1 MAYEQNFQDPMA
13 QFESVGDVSMKQKW
27 ESISASAN
35 MNGCFDCNICFDS
48 AHEPVVTFCGH
59 LYCWPCIYKWLH
71 VQTSSSESNE
81 PPKCP
86 VCKANISQSS
96 LVPLYGRG
104 PSEASSESD
113 AKMAHRDAVIPH
125 RPPALGVHTT
135 SMTSHSNQPFSSHPF
150 QSPLQPFH
158 HQQISP
164 HPYGTFPSM
173 ASPNFGGTAMI
184 GIFPIVGMFGEMVFT
199 RMFGS
204 SDTSFFADMYSN
216 AYPSVGYGSPR
227 MRRQEMQVD
236 KSLNRVTIFLFC
248 CFILCFLL
256 F

>member
-1 MAYEQNFQDPMA
+1 MAA
-13 QFESVGDVSMKQKW
+13 LIA
-27 ESISASAN
+27 ISALTRP
-35 MNGCFDCNICFDS
+35 MNLWS
-48 AHEPVVTFCGH
+48 PSVVTCTAGLAF
-59 LYCWPCIYKWLH
+59 
-71 VQTSSSESNE
+71 TSGSMSKPPPPESNE

-113 AKMAHRDAVIPH
+113 TKGAHRDAVIPH

-135 SMTSHSNQPFSSHPF
+135 SVTSHSNQPFSSHPF

-158 HQQISP
+158 HQQMSP
-164 HPYGTFPSM
+164 HLYGTFPSM

-204 SDTSFFADMYSN
+204 SDTRFFADMYSN
-216 AYPSVGYGSPR
+216 AYPSMGNGSPR

-236 KSLNRVTIFLFC
+236 KSLNRVTIFS
-248 CFILCFLL
+248 FLL
-256 F
+256 LYSMFSLVLNCVSMHTV

>member
-1 MAYEQNFQDPMA
+1 MA
-13 QFESVGDVSMKQKW
+13 QFESVGHISVKQKW
-27 ESISASAN
+27 ESTSAPLTASEN
-35 MNGCFDCNICFDS
+35 VNGCFDCNICFDS
-48 AHEPVVTFCGH
+48 AHDPVVTFCGH

-71 VQTSSSESNE
+71 VQTSSSESNNL
-81 PPKCP
+81 PKCP

-113 AKMAHRDAVIPH
+113 AKRAHRDVVIPH
-125 RPPALGVHTT
+125 RPPALGVPTT
-135 SMTSHSNQPFSSHPF
+135 SMTSHPNQSFPSHPF
-150 QSPLQPFH
+150 QSPPQPFH
-158 HQQISP
+158 HQQYFP
-164 HPYGTFPSM
+164 HPSSTYPSM

-204 SDTSFFADMYSN
+204 SDTSFFAELYSN
-216 AYPSVGYGSPR
+216 AYPSMGNGSPR

-236 KSLNRVTIFLFC
+236 KSLNRLTIFLFC
-248 CFILCFLL
+248 CFILCLVL